1 MSLKNSILLTPEEYN
16 EQAQHINLKSIIENG
31 FHILEAPIKLYTNP
45 TDIVLLTETPSKL
58 YRGGNASAPR
68 LDNARVPKD
77 IEVFYAQEIDMAYL
91 IKIEA
96 FISSLSIIS
105 NLKIQT
111 EWVYKYGRNLWLEEG
126 SGGVSTFDSLK
137 GKKNWYACEA
147 NQSIPDELVIIND
160 RPGHYLWSPK
170 IDMPL
175 ALYLILLKK
184 SESLFAKIN

>member
-1 MSLKNSILLTPEEYN
+1 MTLKNSILLTPEEYD
-16 EQAQHINLKSIIENG
+16 EQAQHVNLKSIIENG
-31 FHILEAPIKLYTNP
+31 FHIIETPIKLYTSNSN
-45 TDIVLLTETPSKL
+45 IVLFTEIPSKL
-58 YRGGNASAPR
+58 YRGGNASVPR
-68 LDNARVPKD
+68 LDNARIPKD
-77 IEVFYAQEIDMAYL
+77 IEVFYKHEIDMAYL

-96 FISSLSIIS
+96 FISSLSIMPK
-105 NLKIQT
+105 LKSQT
-111 EWVYKYGRNLWLEEG
+111 EWVPKYGRNLWLDEG

-137 GKKNWYACEA
+137 GQKNWYACET